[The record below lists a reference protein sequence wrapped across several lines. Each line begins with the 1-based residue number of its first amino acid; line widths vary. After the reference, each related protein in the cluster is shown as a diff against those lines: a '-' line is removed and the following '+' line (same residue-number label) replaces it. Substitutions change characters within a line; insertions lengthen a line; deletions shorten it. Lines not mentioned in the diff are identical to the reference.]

1 MSMSGSVKP
10 VSDLELLPPAVEIE
24 ERADGSR
31 ILRSP
36 VPLGPYPPTLSE
48 RLFHWVQ
55 TTPKRVFLGERCT
68 DGWRKVSYGA
78 AGSTILALAAGLLRR
93 GLSAE
98 RPLAILSDNSVD
110 SGLLMLAA
118 MHVGVPVAMISPA
131 YSLLLG
137 DLGKLRA
144 IGSKIRPALVY
155 ADDGQRYARA
165 LEVFAGLGGES
176 LVGSEGLASLCLAP
190 AAEFSARVQV
200 RHAQTGPDTVAKILF
215 TSGSTGKPKGVINTQ
230 RMLCANQRAIA
241 QLWPFL
247 ESTPPVLVD
256 WLPWNHTF
264 GGNHNFNMVVFH
276 GGTLWIDGGKPA
288 PGLFERTL
296 QNLREHSPTLYF
308 NVPRGFD
315 SLLPALEAD
324 RALRERFFADLQVVF
339 YAAAALPQSLWARL
353 ERLSER
359 VCGRRIF
366 MASAWGAT
374 ETAPLCTQVHYPI
387 PHAGVIGL
395 PAPGAELKLVPVA
408 DKLEARVRAPW
419 VTPGYIDEPELT
431 AAAFDEEGFYRTG
444 DALRLADPAAPE
456 RGLVF
461 AGRIAEDFKLTSGT
475 WVHVGSLRLA
485 VIEASAPVVQDAV
498 ITGDG
503 RAGLGALIFPSLA
516 GAREITDNAEAS
528 LDELCRSP
536 LVREHL
542 RAGLVEHNARNPQNS
557 RRIDRALLQAE
568 PPQLRAGEIT
578 DKGYIN
584 QRAVGERRAGEV
596 ERLYS
601 EDPAVIVVDPGD

>member
-1 MSMSGSVKP
+1 MSGSAKP
-10 VSDLELLPPAVEIE
+10 VPTLELLPPAVEIE
-24 ERADGSR
+24 ERADGSL

-36 VPLGPYPPTLSE
+36 VALGPYPPTLSE

-55 TTPKRVFLGERCT
+55 ATPERVFLAERCA
-68 DGWRKVSYGA
+68 DGWRQVTYGM
-78 AGSTILALAAGLLRR
+78 AGHEVLSLGAGLLAR
-93 GLSAE
+93 GLGAD

-118 MHVGVPVAMISPA
+118 MHVGVPVAMVSPA
-131 YSLLLG
+131 YSLLAG
-137 DLGKLRA
+137 DLRKLRA
-144 IGSKIRPALVY
+144 IGSKIRPALVF

-165 LEVFAGLGGES
+165 LEVLAELGGEP
-176 LVGSEGLASLCLAP
+176 LVGAEGTAQLRRSSTGKLLAQV
-190 AAEFSARVQV
+190 RV
-200 RHAQTGPDTVAKILF
+200 RHAETGPDTVAKILF
-215 TSGSTGKPKGVINTQ
+215 TSGSTGNPKGVINTQ

-315 SLLPALEAD
+315 SLLPALETEP
-324 RALRERFFADLQVVF
+324 ALCERFFADLQVVF
-339 YAAAALPQSLWARL
+339 YAAAALPQSLWARF
-353 ERLSER
+353 ERLGER

-395 PAPGAELKLVPVA
+395 PAPGVLLKLVPVA

-419 VTPGYIDEPELT
+419 VTPGYIGEPELT

-444 DALRLADPAAPE
+444 DALRLADPAVPE

-475 WVHVGSLRLA
+475 WVHVGSLRVA
-485 VIEASAPVVQDAV
+485 VIEATAPLVQDVV

-503 RAGLGALIFPSLA
+503 RAGLGALIFLSLA
-516 GAREITDNAEAS
+516 GAREIAGRAQAG

-542 RAGLVEHNARNPQNS
+542 RTGLAEHNARNPQNS
-557 RRIDRALLQAE
+557 RRIDRALLQAS
-568 PPQLRAGEIT
+568 PPLLCAGEIT

-584 QRAVGERRAGEV
+584 QRAVTEQRAGEV

-601 EDPAVIVVDPGD
+601 EDAAVIVAPSGDR